1 MYGGMSALSQVPV
14 QPVRGILTEQPLSPE
29 DALVQRA
36 LRMQEEMANS
46 VPQGTGP
53 LKAPPPPGAE
63 SWTDTTPVE
72 EEAAAA
78 VGAPAESPMQQSY
91 GSYSSASTTGLYEK
105 PVRLGSQA
113 PMTPEDIRRAM
124 VESQRAYE
132 NAQGTMTSEAGMKG
146 LIEAQNQEY
155 QKQMAKE
162 EGVARAKVDW
172 QLEAQKIQEE
182 TEARTERA
190 TIEARYAKLPGGFRE
205 YEDLQYSIKHGT
217 PEEKQRAQR
226 RLEWASSING
236 NDLMKNEKNV
246 IMAAI
251 GMALGAF
258 GASLLKQQN
267 VVPAII
273 DKAIAREGARQ
284 RSLFETAQTTVDA
297 EKTRYGILMKHL
309 GNEGAVINM
318 MEAQIGREAANL
330 ARKHGA
336 EQMALQIEAQAFEK
350 EGKAKMDLAEFGMKS
365 QLDVDRTN
373 LARFGA
379 GMQSRAMGMRAEEQ
393 QLVQGMAPPGMLR
406 FPGYEKAKLSST
418 TIRDVQKKQTG
429 HLLSLSAYDQL
440 IDWANERG
448 GARVV
453 SKFKYGSQEY
463 NEAQQQFGRLI
474 SALKEKRGYGA
485 ALTDGEKKLLAAEAG
500 GSPLQIGAYFENL
513 VTARAN
519 SIEEY
524 GNEMA
529 TYYHWTDELV
539 RRGYTPDMWR
549 ARGKEKNR
557 SSVLKIEDEGVTEA
571 PPAQRAK

>member
-1 MYGGMSALSQVPV
+1 
-14 QPVRGILTEQPLSPE
+14 
-29 DALVQRA
+29 
-36 LRMQEEMANS
+36 
-46 VPQGTGP
+46 
-53 LKAPPPPGAE
+53 
-63 SWTDTTPVE
+63 
-72 EEAAAA
+72 
-78 VGAPAESPMQQSY
+78 
-91 GSYSSASTTGLYEK
+91 
-105 PVRLGSQA
+105 
-113 PMTPEDIRRAM
+113 MTPEDIRRAM